1 MERHGRMAPDCP
13 WVILSFPHTQHALS
27 MPENA
32 KSTRLST
39 ARVHTFKKNT
49 QWPPISM
56 TRKNLPTAKK
66 VKDNRNACIHINYK
80 YLTKNIWE
88 F

>member
-49 QWPPISM
+49 QWPPKSM
-56 TRKNLPTAKK
+56 ARKNLPTAKK
-66 VKDNRNACIHINYK
+66 VQKKKKIQGNRNHSSI
-80 YLTKNIWE
+80 
-88 F
+88 